1 MIPDASARQ
10 GNSGTYRKNSKTR
23 KVVKWKRERDMMC
36 NVRHKFGKLG
46 LQSGNIICSKVLLDN
61 WAWLIWS
68 IQCGVVGFHNE
79 WMNGAESD
87 VTSAGDWVALVRVL
101 LCLTLPS

>member
-1 MIPDASARQ
+1 
-10 GNSGTYRKNSKTR
+10 
-23 KVVKWKRERDMMC
+23 MMC

-46 LQSGNIICSKVLLDN
+46 LQSGNIICSKVLLDD

-87 VTSAGDWVALVRVL
+87 ATSAGDWVALMYILYLTRQIKYPGIPLRVL

>member
-1 MIPDASARQ
+1 
-10 GNSGTYRKNSKTR
+10 
-23 KVVKWKRERDMMC
+23 MC

-46 LQSGNIICSKVLLDN
+46 LQSGNIICSKVLLDD

-87 VTSAGDWVALVRVL
+87 VTSAGDWVALYVLDKTDKIPRIPLRVL
-101 LCLTLPS
+101 